1 MATMARI
8 DNGIVAEILTA
19 DPFPPFHESLVWVD
33 CSTIVGIQEGWTYA
47 NSVFAA
53 PIPAILTP
61 TQIQTQYE
69 QAAQNLLD
77 TTAKTQGYDGIL
89 SLASYATSTNPT
101 FKAQA
106 EAGIAWRDAVWTEGY
121 SVLAQVEAGLLAQP
135 TVESFLAMLPQM
147 VWPT

>member
-1 MATMARI
+1 
-8 DNGIVAEILTA
+8 VSKAEILTA
-19 DPFPPFHESLVWVD
+19 DPFPPFYESLIWVD

>member
-1 MATMARI
+1 MPTKARI
-8 DNGIVAEILTA
+8 ENNTVRELLTI
-19 DPFPPFHESLVWVD
+19 DPFPPFSESLVWVD
-33 CSTIVGIQEGWTYA
+33 CSTIVGIQECWTYA

>member
-19 DPFPPFHESLVWVD
+19 DPFPPFYESLIWVD

>member
-19 DPFPPFHESLVWVD
+19 DPFPPFYESLIWVD

-61 TQIQTQYE
+61 TQIQTQYT

-121 SVLAQVEAGLLAQP
+121 SILAQVEAGLLAQP

>member
-1 MATMARI
+1 MVTMARI

-19 DPFPPFHESLVWVD
+19 DPFPPFYESLIWVD